1 MGEDWKHY
9 FETRHE
15 GLGTTYERFVLH
27 EYFRRIRNRYGVRTV
42 LEAPVFGMTGLPGIN
57 SMWWAMEGA
66 QVTLVDHSSVRL
78 DAIKKVWQEISLKA
92 RLVYDPGTYAS
103 LLFEDKEFDMSWN
116 FAALHPELKLEVL
129 LRELTRITRKV
140 IFICVPNR
148 LNLFSLLFPVQEGE
162 GRFVQLRG
170 MDPGIIQRIM
180 RSNGW
185 QVKDKGFLDVP
196 PWPDIAMSKEDLF
209 RKIGL
214 KQYAKHLR
222 ENITEKS
229 RICIL
234 DYYSGRN
241 RKMKRKMARYGFLEN
256 SPNWLKTIWAH
267 HRYLV
272 FAPRDPL

>member
-1 MGEDWKHY
+1 
-9 FETRHE
+9 
-15 GLGTTYERFVLH
+15 LGTTYERFVLH
-27 EYFRRIRNRYGVRTV
+27 EYFRRIRDRYGVGTV

-78 DAIKKVWQEISLKA
+78 DAINNLWQEISLKV

-116 FAALHPELKLEVL
+116 FAALHPELKLEIL
-129 LRELTRITRKV
+129 LRELIRITREV

-148 LNLFSLLFPVQEGE
+148 MNPFTRVCSMLK
-162 GRFVQLRG
+162 GRGKVVQLRG
-170 MDPGIIQRIM
+170 MDPGTIQRIM
-180 RSNGW
+180 RNNGW

-196 PWPDIAMSKEDLF
+196 PWPDIAMSKEDAF

-222 ENITEKS
+222 ANITEEG

-241 RKMKRKMARYGFLEN
+241 KKMKQEMGRYGFLEN

-267 HRYLV
+267 HRYFV
-272 FAPRDPL
+272 FSPRHPL

>member
-1 MGEDWKHY
+1 LEEDWKHY

-27 EYFRRIRNRYGVRTV
+27 GYFRRIRNRYDVRTV
-42 LEAPVFGMTGLPGIN
+42 LEAPAFGMTGISGIN

-129 LRELTRITRKV
+129 LRELIRVTRKV

-148 LNLFSLLFPVQEGE
+148 MNPFNRVCSMLK
-162 GRFVQLRG
+162 GRGKVVQLRG
-170 MDPGIIQRIM
+170 MDPGTIKRIM
-180 RSNGW
+180 RNNGW

-214 KQYAKHLR
+214 KQYARHLR

-241 RKMKRKMARYGFLEN
+241 KKMKREMGRYGFLEN

-267 HRYLV
+267 HRYFV
-272 FAPRDPL
+272 FAPRHLL